1 MNKSRLVPAFFIC
14 RGAGLKSF
22 KFKEKS
28 LPLDHAH
35 VMGILNVTPDSF
47 SDGGQFAG
55 VEQAM
60 THARQMVAAGA
71 AIVDVGGE
79 STRPGAAPV
88 SLQQEMDRVLP
99 VVESLTKNVDT
110 IISVDTSS
118 PEVMTEAAALGAH
131 LINDVRAL
139 QRSGAMAAAAMT
151 GLPVCLMHKQGEP
164 DSMQDDPVYAD
175 VMTDVHDFFVERI
188 AACHRAGIEQHQI
201 ILDPGFGFGK
211 LLNHNLTLLNR
222 LDQLTIGGCPL
233 LVGMSRKRMIGE
245 VLNKA
250 VNDRLNGSLAL
261 AAAAVM
267 NGAWIVRVHDVAETV
282 DVVRMLNAVK
292 QENLA

>member
-1 MNKSRLVPAFFIC
+1 M
-14 RGAGLKSF
+14 KSF